1 MGFFNKLLGFRWS
14 LYIVKDEKQLV
25 YAMHENNPMKMVGY
39 LMLYFA
45 NGKNPVEPWS
55 LWLNFNHKHK
65 AFKLNS
71 EHFTPDG
78 ESVTRVLIQNIEAL
92 DPGWKVNSA
101 DPVFEDAI
109 TKKRLNIN
117 SYNTEQGHIDW
128 EAKIQQMMDE
138 IQENKPR
145 EVTFFSVMDEV
156 FGKNN

>member
-14 LYIVKDEKQLV
+14 LYVVTGEKQLL

-45 NGKNPVEPWS
+45 NGKDPIEPWS

-65 AFKLNS
+65 AFKLHS
-71 EHFTPDG
+71 KHFTPDG
-78 ESVTRVLIQNIEAL
+78 EGVTRVLIQDIEAL
-92 DPGWKVNSA
+92 DPGWEVSSA
-101 DPVFEDAI
+101 EPVFEDAI

-117 SYNTEQGHIDW
+117 SFNRKSGQIDW
-128 EAKIQQMMDE
+128 EAHIQQMMDDIE
-138 IQENKPR
+138 QKKSR

-156 FGKNN
+156 FGKQR